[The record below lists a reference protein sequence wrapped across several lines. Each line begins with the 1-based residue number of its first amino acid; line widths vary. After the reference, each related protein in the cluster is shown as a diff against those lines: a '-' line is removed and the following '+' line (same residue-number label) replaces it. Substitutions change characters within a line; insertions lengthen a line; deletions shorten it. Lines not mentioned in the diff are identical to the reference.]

1 VFCLCTLKTSFR
13 VQPVVSIQDRCDV
26 TPRSLPQWPALRGG
40 KSLSLLSEFH
50 RAPRL
55 LTDAFPEGP
64 LAYTVLAVYGR
75 TVELLAQQTRIMNH
89 VRQRAEL
96 CRQPLCR
103 LAGVDPMLDLSIG
116 TIAPSTKVRRKT
128 VIT

>member
-1 VFCLCTLKTSFR
+1 
-13 VQPVVSIQDRCDV
+13 
-26 TPRSLPQWPALRGG
+26 LPQWPALRGG

-116 TIAPSTKVRRKT
+116 TIAPSSKVRRKT